1 MDMPHLKAFQIVL
14 LILYFLCCTGKVS
27 ADYMAGMAINSSSN
41 MLLRPNGKSGTIT
54 YLYGKAA
61 FSAGKADFSYGINGG
76 MVEHY
81 QGLQFQK
88 HDVNASY
95 LLISKDN
102 FACNT
107 VLEGIFSKYGNMTS
121 LDGYKHFRIS
131 SNIRSY
137 LTESLLLRW
146 KGTFGHRFYST
157 FNRESYSEAS
167 AIFRLDRFFR
177 TGTTLRGQFD
187 AGIRSYNKQT
197 SKPEASLLGI
207 STRIAQSIRPGWGIM
222 IEAFKRNVKAFSSLD
237 SSRVFNRVFLD
248 DIYKYSSVG
257 LVGST
262 TYLIRRINSI
272 QFKGLY
278 SKRTYSNS
286 QTSYFWYLPPEGWKE
301 HETAFFLT
309 VKYQPGFIPE
319 IIHPVFEIY
328 HLNVKATENK
338 FSYDSS
344 GLTMKIEIY

>member
-1 MDMPHLKAFQIVL
+1 MKEFHIIM
-14 LILYFLCCTGKVS
+14 LILCFFCLPGKVS
-27 ADYMAGMAINSSSN
+27 GDYLVGMAINPSSN
-41 MLLRPNGKSGTIT
+41 MLLRPNGKSGTIA
-54 YLYGKAA
+54 YLYGKAD
-61 FSAGKADFSYGINGG
+61 FSAGKSDFSYGINGG
-76 MVEHY
+76 MIERY
-81 QGLQFQK
+81 KGLQFQR
-88 HDVNASY
+88 HSLNISH
-95 LLISKDN
+95 LLLSKNN
-102 FACNT
+102 FTCNT
-107 VLEGIFSKYGNMTS
+107 VLEGIFSKYGNVTS

-146 KGTFGHRFYST
+146 KGTVGRRFYST

-187 AGIRSYNKQT
+187 AGIRRYYKQT
-197 SKPEASLLGI
+197 SKPETSLLGI
-207 STRIAQSIRPGWGIM
+207 RMRIAQSIRPGWGVM
-222 IEAFKRNVKAFSSLD
+222 IEAFKRNVKASSSQD
-237 SSRVFNRVFLD
+237 RSRVFNRVFLD
-248 DIYKYSSVG
+248 DLYKYSSIG
-257 LVGST
+257 LTGST

-272 QFKGLY
+272 QFKGFY

-309 VKYQPGFIPE
+309 IKYQPGFIPE

-344 GLTMKIEIY
+344 GITIKVELH

>member
-1 MDMPHLKAFQIVL
+1 MKEFQIIL
-14 LILYFLCCTGKVS
+14 LILCFFCCTGEVS
-27 ADYMAGMAINSSSN
+27 ADYLIGMAINSSSN
-41 MLLRPNGKSGTIT
+41 MLLRPNGKSGTIA
-54 YLYGKAA
+54 YLYGKAG
-61 FSAGKADFSYGINGG
+61 FSAGKADFSYGINSG
-76 MVEHY
+76 MVERY
-81 QGLQFQK
+81 KGLQFQR
-88 HDVNASY
+88 HSLNISY
-95 LLISKDN
+95 LLLSKDN
-102 FACNT
+102 FTCNT
-107 VLEGIFSKYGNMTS
+107 VLEGFFSKYGNVTS

-146 KGTFGHRFYST
+146 KSTVGRRSYST

-167 AIFRLDRFFR
+167 AIFRLDRFFG

-187 AGIRSYNKQT
+187 AGIRRYYKQI
-197 SKPEASLLGI
+197 SKPDASLLGI
-207 STRIAQSIRPGWGIM
+207 SARIAQSIRPGWGIM
-222 IEAFKRNVKAFSSLD
+222 IETFKRDVKASSSQD

-248 DIYKYSSVG
+248 DLYKYSSIG

-319 IIHPVFEIY
+319 IIHPVLEIY

-344 GLTMKIEIY
+344 GITLKVELY